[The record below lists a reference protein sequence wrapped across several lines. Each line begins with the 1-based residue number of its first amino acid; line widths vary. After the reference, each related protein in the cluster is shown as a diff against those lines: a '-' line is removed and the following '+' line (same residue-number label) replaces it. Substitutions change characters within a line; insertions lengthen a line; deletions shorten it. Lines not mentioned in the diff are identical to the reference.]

1 MVFCSPEV
9 HKNPVFDNAKS
20 YTKKISL
27 SKYKY
32 SKTVPTD
39 LKIKKKETKT

>member
-1 MVFCSPEV
+1 MEKYNIVPLSPEV
-9 HKNPVFDNAKS
+9 IKNPVFNNRKN

-27 SKYKY
+27 PKYKY

-39 LKIKKKETKT
+39 LKI